1 MLTALE
7 HAIGPGD
14 MSAPGWQL
22 HRLAGNLA
30 GFYSV
35 SVSGNWRLIFRFE
48 KTDAVDVNY
57 VDYH

>member
-1 MLTALE
+1 MLTTLE
-7 HAIGPGD
+7 HAVKPED
-14 MSAPGWQL
+14 MRVPGWQFHQL
-22 HRLAGNLA
+22 TKNLT

-57 VDYH
+57 LDYH